1 MIIQNKTKL
10 VRSFKLMTTYL
21 VGQGGT
27 QLIQVVTGFLIIR
40 LLSKEA
46 YADYTMVHVVLGM
59 GTVLFGL
66 GVSQCLTGL
75 IGKDIN
81 NKEIVGRYVAAA
93 YQLRKWLLS
102 VGAVVLLFTF
112 IAISTKFGWNLWLA
126 LFYFGCV
133 ALTLFFNAWE
143 TVNKPI
149 LLLEYRLRE
158 MYTLSCGL
166 CLGRLI
172 CISLAAV
179 CGVLFA
185 PVAVFFNVL
194 QAAGSAL
201 GVGRLSRSR
210 KGPVSK
216 DTDLS
221 FERSE
226 ILRLTLPKLPNLLVA
241 TFSSQLML
249 ILAAI
254 FATTST
260 LAEAGALSRLAL
272 LFLIFRQM
280 GETLVAPYFAKLDPG
295 QLLRQVSLL
304 LLALCFF
311 ISGAIV
317 LGYFYP
323 DPFLL
328 LLGEG
333 YGDLEF
339 EIFLVLTIAAIR
351 VATGTIMSVCNARK
365 FIYFWHSLVT
375 LPPRF
380 LLMFL
385 GIIYLDLGSLKQLLI
400 LDLSIVVVGAII
412 RLGILAY
419 GINQTHRS
427 NPST

>member
-1 MIIQNKTKL
+1 MIIRNKTKL
-10 VRSFKLMTTYL
+10 LRSFKLLTTYL

-27 QLIQVVTGFLIIR
+27 QLIQVITGFLIIR

-75 IGKDIN
+75 IGKDIS
-81 NKEIVGRYVAAA
+81 NKEIVGRYISAA

-102 VGAVVLLFTF
+102 IGAVILLFTF
-112 IAISTKFGWNLWLA
+112 IAISTKFGWSLGLA
-126 LFYFGCV
+126 LFYFSCV

-149 LLLEYRLRE
+149 LLLEYRLME
-158 MYTLSCGL
+158 LYSLSGGL
-166 CLGRLI
+166 VLGRLI

-179 CGVLFA
+179 FGVLFA
-185 PVAVFFNVL
+185 PVAVFLNML
-194 QAAGSAL
+194 QAAGTAL

-210 KGPVSK
+210 KEPVLK
-216 DTDLS
+216 NTDLS
-221 FERSE
+221 FERKE

-272 LFLIFRQM
+272 LFLIFKQM
-280 GETLVAPYFAKLDPG
+280 GETLVAPYFAKLDPE

-304 LLALCFF
+304 LLGLLFF
-311 ISGAIV
+311 ISGAIMV
-317 LGYFYP
+317 GYFYP

-333 YGDLEF
+333 YGNLVF

-351 VATGTIMSVCNARK
+351 VGTGTIMSVCNARK
-365 FIYFWHSLVT
+365 FIYPWHSLVT
-375 LPPRF
+375 LPPRL
-380 LLMFL
+380 LLMLL
-385 GIIYLDLGSLKQLLI
+385 GVMYLDLGSLEQLLI
-400 LDLSIVVVGAII
+400 LDLTIVFVGALI

-419 GINQTHRS
+419 GMTRTRA
-427 NPST
+427 NPDS